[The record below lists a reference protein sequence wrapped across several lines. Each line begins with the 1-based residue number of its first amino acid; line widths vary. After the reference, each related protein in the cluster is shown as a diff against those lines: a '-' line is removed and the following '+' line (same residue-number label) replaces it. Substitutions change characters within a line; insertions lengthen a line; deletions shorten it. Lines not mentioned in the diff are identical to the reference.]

1 MTPSYDTLDHCRMI
15 IATASRRCF
24 GRGLANGCVPMPYI
38 CAAHWS
44 IDQYDPRLGSSAPK
58 PDMLYCEYNSF
69 A

>member
-1 MTPSYDTLDHCRMI
+1 MTPSYDTLDHRRMT
-15 IATASRRCF
+15 IALPSVDAL